1 MWLCVFRTEKE
12 AAAGFLRIGSLNV
25 RVKKTTEAFNNLL
38 SSAAGASGTF
48 SSTKMYN
55 KQWGSID
62 NLPVSTVTWRWW
74 ISMVKFLLK
83 WMFLLL
89 FFFNFQVEGPPNK
102 QGTVKKKRPK
112 DWPQPLISGPTML
125 HHSHSFN
132 GRQIQPA
139 LIENKDE
146 YENDSD
152 SAYGFGNNWQSS

>member
-1 MWLCVFRTEKE
+1 MAQIDEFHHCSTEKE

-38 SSAAGASGTF
+38 SSAGGSGTF
-48 SSTKMYN
+48 STTKMYN
-55 KQWGSID
+55 KPWGSID
-62 NLPVSTVTWRWW
+62 NLPTVRK
-74 ISMVKFLLK
+74 IGI
-83 WMFLLL
+83 
-89 FFFNFQVEGPPNK
+89 FFFKLEVYQSFSSFKVEGQIMPPPNK

-132 GRQIQPA
+132 GRQIQPT

>member
-1 MWLCVFRTEKE
+1 M
-12 AAAGFLRIGSLNV
+12 
-25 RVKKTTEAFNNLL
+25 
-38 SSAAGASGTF
+38 
-48 SSTKMYN
+48 M
-55 KQWGSID
+55 
-62 NLPVSTVTWRWW
+62 P
-74 ISMVKFLLK
+74 
-83 WMFLLL
+83 
-89 FFFNFQVEGPPNK
+89 PPNK

-125 HHSHSFN
+125 HHSNSFN